1 MAARERALKLREPC
15 AFTPPVGVGPQA
27 HSINIRKIL
36 ITTPLDLGLA
46 VQGLVALEAPLPAQ
60 TVAQLSQTLEVAA
73 EAEAFPEQLMLIPI
87 KVLVHHHQ
95 TQMNLAMV
103 APEVL
108 V

>member
-73 EAEAFPEQLMLIPI
+73 EAEAFPEQLIPI